1 MMMGFGL
8 IWVVLIL
15 IGAAVLLRNGSGLG
29 SLLGLSS
36 RDHSIDHTE
45 ADAGEILA
53 QRYARGEITRDQY
66 QTMKKDLEG

>member
-15 IGAAVLLRNGSGLG
+15 IGAGVLFRNGSGLE
-29 SLLGLSS
+29 SLLGSSS
-36 RDHSIDHTE
+36 RDKETDRTAANAE
-45 ADAGEILA
+45 EILN

-66 QTMKKDLEG
+66 QAMKKDLVG

>member
-15 IGAAVLLRNGSGLG
+15 IGAGALLRNGSGLE
-29 SLLGLSS
+29 SLLGASS
-36 RDHSIDHTE
+36 RGKE
-45 ADAGEILA
+45 ADQTAASAGEILN

-66 QTMKKDLEG
+66 QAMKKDLVG

>member
-15 IGAAVLLRNGSGLG
+15 IGVGVLVRNGSGLE
-29 SLLGLSS
+29 SLLGSSS
-36 RDHSIDHTE
+36 RDGSIDQTKT
-45 ADAGEILA
+45 DAREILS

-66 QTMKKDLEG
+66 QTMKKDLQ